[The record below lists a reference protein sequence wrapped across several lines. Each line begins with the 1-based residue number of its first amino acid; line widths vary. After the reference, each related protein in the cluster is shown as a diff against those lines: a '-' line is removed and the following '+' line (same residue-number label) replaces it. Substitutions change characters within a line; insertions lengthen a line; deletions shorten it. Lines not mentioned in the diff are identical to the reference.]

1 VELPAPLLIHAQ
13 RHARRPQT
21 SGSRALWREPD
32 ASEIVRGNSSIGVEI
47 VLPMVHTV
55 YRIVKA

>member
-1 VELPAPLLIHAQ
+1 VELPAPPLIHVQ
-13 RHARRPQT
+13 RHARRTQA
-21 SGSRALWREPD
+21 SAGQALWREPD
-32 ASEIVRGNSSIGVEI
+32 ADDIVRGNSSIGVEI